1 MKVTTG
7 REDMTIQPDITMGQR
22 PDGSPWVISAA
33 FCDSVSVNAQNQIWD
48 NRKRISP
55 HEARVRAAA
64 LFAAADWVDSAQSAK
79 IETEAAKS

>member
-1 MKVTTG
+1 
-7 REDMTIQPDITMGQR
+7 MTIQPDITMGKR

-33 FCDSVSVNAQNQIWD
+33 FCESVSVDAYNKIRD

-64 LFAAADWVDSAQSAK
+64 LVAAADWVDSGRSAQ
-79 IETEAAKS
+79 IETEASAASHDVV